1 MEDGHHCDLQILLQF
16 PHVGPEPPITFHL
29 DEEPEWA
36 GGRRYRRIVGVALS
50 PWRVNNGALLIGSES
65 DPTPVELDA
74 GDAVML
80 GPDVRHSSGINR
92 TGQIRY
98 GVYFRWLDDS
108 AGADR
113 APSTASSSV

>member
-1 MEDGHHCDLQILLQF
+1 
-16 PHVGPEPPITFHL
+16 VGPEPPITFHL

-50 PWRVNNGALLIGSES
+50 PWRVDNGALLIGSES

-80 GPDVRHSSGINR
+80 GRTCATRAASTAPVRSVTAS
-92 TGQIRY
+92 T
-98 GVYFRWLDDS
+98 S
-108 AGADR
+108 AG
-113 APSTASSSV
+113 